1 MSAEH
6 SESGV
11 EYPPEKKSKSDSE
24 LTLKTKHR
32 PQSYHKEWEADP
44 LFSGWLQ
51 PVNGNTGKVR
61 CRCCNIQFTAEHT
74 VLKNHAKSNKHQEK
88 SKCLAP
94 TQKSIMQCTQ
104 VKPNPEKLKLE
115 TGIKTAE
122 LKLAGFLAEHN
133 IAMRAADHLTDV
145 LKDIF
150 KDSNIAQ
157 NLSFGRTK
165 ATAISKNI
173 IGSCYFEEFSE
184 ILKRKKFS
192 ILIDESTD
200 IGTVKM
206 LCIVMHFFDDNTKSV
221 QTRFWKLAQIFSPQN
236 RDAAQEGATAERLYE
251 KMIKSFSDAGVSL
264 ANILGFSSDGC
275 NTMMGKNNSVAS
287 RLQNEFPG
295 ILLQRCI
302 CHSLH
307 LCASAACMQLPRR
320 CEDLARDVY
329 NYFKN
334 NSKRMAQYQE
344 FQEFCHVEPHKLL
357 KPSQTRWLSLQQVVK
372 HISSQWDAF
381 LLFFYFTVAGNTAER
396 SRKYLQVS

>member
-236 RDAAQEGATAERLYE
+236 RDAAQEGATF
-251 KMIKSFSDAGVSL
+251 I
-264 ANILGFSSDGC
+264 
-275 NTMMGKNNSVAS
+275 
-287 RLQNEFPG
+287 Q
-295 ILLQRCI
+295 
-302 CHSLH
+302 
-307 LCASAACMQLPRR
+307 
-320 CEDLARDVY
+320 
-329 NYFKN
+329 
-334 NSKRMAQYQE
+334 
-344 FQEFCHVEPHKLL
+344 
-357 KPSQTRWLSLQQVVK
+357 
-372 HISSQWDAF
+372 
-381 LLFFYFTVAGNTAER
+381 
-396 SRKYLQVS
+396 